1 MSIAVSESRTV
12 KISEATKLITRAFKK
27 KRPVFLWGPPGI
39 GKSELVEGIGDSGV
53 LGNTYVIDMR
63 LALFEPTDLR
73 GYPAP
78 DMANGKMVWLPPADL
93 PTAEMAEQ
101 YDTIILFMDELN
113 SAAPSVQAAAYQLI
127 LNRRIGQYVLP
138 ENVVIIAAG
147 NRETDK
153 GVTYRMPK
161 PLENRFVHFEL
172 RVDFQDWLN
181 WAVNNN
187 IDADIVGYLSFA
199 KGDLYNFDAQS
210 SSRGFATPRSWTFT
224 SELLEDD
231 DDMSEAMTT
240 DLVAG
245 CVGEGIAVKFMAHKK
260 IAGDLPVPE
269 DVLDAKVKKIDNT
282 EISACYALAT
292 SLCYELRDRFIA
304 GEKAGADSKQMA
316 LYHKSYSNMISFMMD
331 NFETEMVIM
340 ASRIAMQQYKLM
352 PKQDKV
358 ERFKDYF
365 DRYGRLILDS

>member
-1 MSIAVSESRTV
+1 M
-12 KISEATKLITRAFKK
+12 
-27 KRPVFLWGPPGI
+27 
-39 GKSELVEGIGDSGV
+39 
-53 LGNTYVIDMR
+53 M
-63 LALFEPTDLR
+63 
-73 GYPAP
+73 
-78 DMANGKMVWLPPADL
+78 
-93 PTAEMAEQ
+93 
-101 YDTIILFMDELN
+101 
-113 SAAPSVQAAAYQLI
+113 
-127 LNRRIGQYVLP
+127 
-138 ENVVIIAAG
+138 
-147 NRETDK
+147 
-153 GVTYRMPK
+153 
-161 PLENRFVHFEL
+161 
-172 RVDFQDWLN
+172 
-181 WAVNNN
+181 
-187 IDADIVGYLSFA
+187 
-199 KGDLYNFDAQS
+199 
-210 SSRGFATPRSWTFT
+210 
-224 SELLEDD
+224 
-231 DDMSEAMTT
+231 T

-304 GEKAGADSKQMA
+304 GEKAGAESKAMA